1 MILKTVWFDFGGVL
15 SPPIPNLFDSYHEK
29 TGISGKQLWSAMEDV
44 GNEFDMPAL
53 APVEIAAISEI
64 DWGKRLA
71 GNLAR
76 RYPGIDLS
84 RCEFETFGRQW
95 FRDIKP
101 NFLMISTLRQL
112 CDAGFTVGILTNNV
126 VEWEP
131 YWKEMI
137 GVADEVAA
145 VIDSCKVGVRKP
157 DPKIFR
163 VATEAVGS
171 EPADCVLIDDVLENC
186 QAARQEGWQAVH
198 FQSNA
203 QAVRDIAFHTGVAS
217 IV

>member
-1 MILKTVWFDFGGVL
+1 MTLKTIWFDFGGVL
-15 SPPIPNLFDSYHEK
+15 SPPIADLFDAYHQK
-29 TGISGKQLWSAMEDV
+29 TGVPGKQLWSAMEDV
-44 GNEFDMPAL
+44 GNEFGMPGL
-53 APVEIAAISEI
+53 APVEIAAVSEI
-64 DWGKRLA
+64 DWGRRVA
-71 GNLAR
+71 ENLTR
-76 RYPGIDLS
+76 RYPEIDLS

-95 FRDIKP
+95 FGGLEP

-145 VIDSCKVGVRKP
+145 VIDSCKVGIRKP
-157 DPKIFR
+157 DSKIFR
-163 VATEAVGS
+163 VAAESVDSEAS
-171 EPADCVLIDDVLENC
+171 DCLLIDDVLENC
-186 QAARQEGWQAVH
+186 EAARREGWQAIH
-198 FQSNA
+198 FRSNA
-203 QAVRDIAFHTGVAS
+203 QAARDIAFHTGMPS